1 MRRRKVALS
10 RRMALA
16 VSTLAGRP
24 SWRWIALGVFAVIV
38 IVAVRL
44 VMPSPAPSSEGIYA
58 VVIDQLSP
66 AYANE
71 ELRGVARES
80 LGAFGL
86 VVKEYEGDEVDVDL
100 YRGLGLMDCGVCL
113 IRSHS
118 GILVLEGEEK
128 EHITSLFTNE
138 PYSQLRHV
146 SEQLSDRVLVVR
158 SNEDDEQLTFGIS
171 PLFVEKSM
179 EGELP
184 STMVIIAGC
193 SCLGSPDLATA
204 FLSRGASVVVSWDR
218 SVNLDY
224 LDVATAYFL
233 EGFFSRGL
241 TLEDAVAQTMAEYG
255 PDSEFGSIMTYL
267 PVAAGRST
275 ARELLG

>member
-1 MRRRKVALS
+1 MRRREVALS

-16 VSTLAGRP
+16 VSTPAGHP
-24 SWRWIALGVFAVIV
+24 SWKWIALGVFAVIV
-38 IVAVRL
+38 LVAVRL
-44 VMPSPAPSSEGIYA
+44 TMPSHAPSSEGIYA

-71 ELRGVARES
+71 KLREVARES
-80 LGAFGL
+80 FGAFGL
-86 VVKEYEGDEVDVDL
+86 EVKEYEGDEVDVDL
-100 YRGLGLMDCGVCL
+100 YRGLGLMDCGACL

-138 PYSQLRHV
+138 PHSQLRYV
-146 SEQLSDRVLVVR
+146 SEQLSDRVLIVR

-184 STMVIIAGC
+184 STVVIIAGC

-275 ARELLG
+275 AHELLG

>member
-10 RRMALA
+10 KRMVLA

-24 SWRWIALGVFAVIV
+24 LWRWIALGVFAVIV
-38 IVAVRL
+38 LVAVRL
-44 VMPSPAPSSEGIYA
+44 TMPSLAPSSEGIYA

-71 ELRGVARES
+71 KLRGGARES
-80 LGAFGL
+80 FGAFGL
-86 VVKEYEGDEVDVDL
+86 EVKEYEGDEVDVDL

-138 PYSQLRHV
+138 PYSQLRYV
-146 SEQLSDRVLVVR
+146 SEQLSDRVLIVR

-184 STMVIIAGC
+184 STIVIIAGC

-224 LDVATAYFL
+224 LDVVTAYFL

>member
-1 MRRRKVALS
+1 MRRREVALS

-16 VSTLAGRP
+16 MPTLAGRP
-24 SWRWIALGVFAVIV
+24 SWGWVALGVFAVTV
-38 IVAVRL
+38 IVVVRL
-44 VMPSPAPSSEGIYA
+44 TMPSPAPSSEGIHA

-71 ELRGVARES
+71 KLRGVARES

-86 VVKEYEGDEVDVDL
+86 EVKEYEGDEVDVDL

-118 GILVLEGEEK
+118 GILVLEGEGK

-138 PYSQLRHV
+138 PYSQLRYV
-146 SEQLSDRVLVVR
+146 SEQLSNRVLIVR
-158 SNEDDEQLTFGIS
+158 SNEDKEQLTFGIS

-179 EGELP
+179 EGQLP
-184 STMVIIAGC
+184 STIVIIAGC

-204 FLSRGASVVVSWDR
+204 FLDRGASVVVSWDR

-224 LDVATAYFL
+224 LDVATAYFM

-255 PDSEFGSIMTYL
+255 PDLEFGSIMTYL
-267 PVAAGRST
+267 PVTAGRST

>member
-158 SNEDDEQLTFGIS
+158 SNEDDEHLTFGIS